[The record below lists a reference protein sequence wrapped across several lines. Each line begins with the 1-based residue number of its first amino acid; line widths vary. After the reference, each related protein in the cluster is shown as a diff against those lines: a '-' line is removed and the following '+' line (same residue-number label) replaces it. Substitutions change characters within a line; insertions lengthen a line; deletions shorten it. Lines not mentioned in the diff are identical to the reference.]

1 MPSPHARFRLYRKP
15 LKVFCSS
22 TYVNFENY
30 RSAVEDVLTNF
41 ESRFVG
47 MEYFGART
55 TESLESCLPSVK
67 KTRPSVF
74 PAMLPSDFEVAYGV
88 DRNPGDGSTR
98 HCTW

>member
-55 TESLESCLPSVK
+55 TESLESCLRQVEQADLVVCLVG
-67 KTRPSVF
+67 T
-74 PAMLPSDFEVAYGV
+74 LYGSKHESCYLH
-88 DRNPGDGSTR
+88 GFAGKAS
-98 HCTW
+98 